1 MEDRVMRVLFRVI
14 VSLGI
19 LLIPLVANSR
29 AEDSEAEIRALKE
42 QIEQIQR
49 QNQQQ
54 IEELK
59 KKIEQLETKR
69 VEEQKKMEKI
79 ETKKETKEPE
89 KEQWWN
95 KAEAGY
101 NQGFF
106 IKTKDG
112 NYTLKFWNLT
122 QPQLFFEDKND
133 TKTVSFQIL
142 RERFIF
148 SGNAVFP
155 WLKYRLHF
163 AADKGSGVTAKDIFI
178 GLAYF
183 EGASVR
189 VGQFTVPFNRERA
202 TFDPYFEF
210 FDRSIVSS
218 QFDIERDIGAMVY
231 GSLLNNILDY
241 GVGVFN
247 GAGPNVAQNPN
258 GTNLLYTGRMVL
270 YPFGKYNDQDRYF
283 NMYNTYDYTQ
293 GDPIGLTTP
302 LLAIGVGFAGLPN
315 FNPNTEATTSRANL
329 AKTILAINKNAQS
342 ADVFQFTGDITFKYY
357 GFAFEAEYDLQRI
370 SGIVSGVPAT
380 NNAQTEQG
388 LRLQAG
394 YYFVPHELELAFRYG
409 IVDKF
414 CQNNIAK
421 VGCQKEQEFTPGLNY
436 LIHGYNAK
444 ISLNYSLL
452 LQDNPAG
459 GTLKD
464 NRVFIQPQLWF

>member
-1 MEDRVMRVLFRVI
+1 
-14 VSLGI
+14 
-19 LLIPLVANSR
+19 
-29 AEDSEAEIRALKE
+29 
-42 QIEQIQR
+42 
-49 QNQQQ
+49 
-54 IEELK
+54 
-59 KKIEQLETKR
+59 
-69 VEEQKKMEKI
+69 
-79 ETKKETKEPE
+79 
-89 KEQWWN
+89 
-95 KAEAGY
+95 
-101 NQGFF
+101 
-106 IKTKDG
+106 
-112 NYTLKFWNLT
+112 
-122 QPQLFFEDKND
+122 
-133 TKTVSFQIL
+133 VSFQIL

-163 AADKGSGVTAKDIFI
+163 AADKGSGVMAKDIFI

-183 EGASVR
+183 EGVSVR
-189 VGQFTVPFNRERA
+189 VGQFTVPFNRERS

-247 GAGPNVAQNPN
+247 GAGLNVAQNPN
-258 GTNLLYTGRMVL
+258 GTNLLYTGRLVL

-283 NMYNTYDYTQ
+283 NMYSTYDYTQ
-293 GDPIGLTTP
+293 GDPISLTTP
-302 LLAIGVGFAGLPN
+302 LLAIGIGLAELPN
-315 FNPNTEATTSRANL
+315 LNPTTEATSSRQNL
-329 AKTILAINKNAQS
+329 ANTILAINPKAQS

-370 SGIVSGVPAT
+370 YNIFPVAPTRG
-380 NNAQTEQG
+380 AQTEKG

-394 YYFVPHELELAFRYG
+394 YFLIPHHLETAFRYA
-409 IVDKF
+409 IADKY
-414 CQNNIAK
+414 CQNNISK

-444 ISLNYSLL
+444 ITLNYSLL

-464 NRVFIQPQLWF
+464 NRIFIQPQLWF